1 VLGRRGGTAAL
12 SLTAALVVLAG
23 ALPLLPGPVTPRLA
37 PRALVSGLAA
47 IPPPGSGPA
56 AWDLLVD
63 QPASVSAATSAVTAA
78 STATRAV
85 SA

>member
-12 SLTAALVVLAG
+12 SLTAALVVLTG
-23 ALPLLPGPVTPRLA
+23 ALLLPGPMTPRLA

-47 IPPPGSGPA
+47 IPAPGSGPA